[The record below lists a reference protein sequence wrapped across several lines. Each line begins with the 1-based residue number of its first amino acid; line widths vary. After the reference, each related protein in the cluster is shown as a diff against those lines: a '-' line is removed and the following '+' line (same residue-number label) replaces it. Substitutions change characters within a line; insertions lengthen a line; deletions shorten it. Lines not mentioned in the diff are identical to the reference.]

1 MSSDL
6 DRHLDWVRKT
16 NDEYD
21 RQCRKQRHS
30 DDLRR
35 GWEENGYPGFVEIVI
50 GLIIFF
56 TLVAMLRSHN

>member
-16 NDEYD
+16 TDDHD
-21 RQCRKQRHS
+21 RWLRKQRHS

-35 GWEENGYPGFVEIVI
+35 GWEENGYPGIGEIVI
-50 GLIIFF
+50 SLIIFF
-56 TLVAMLRSHN
+56 ALVAIIQSHH